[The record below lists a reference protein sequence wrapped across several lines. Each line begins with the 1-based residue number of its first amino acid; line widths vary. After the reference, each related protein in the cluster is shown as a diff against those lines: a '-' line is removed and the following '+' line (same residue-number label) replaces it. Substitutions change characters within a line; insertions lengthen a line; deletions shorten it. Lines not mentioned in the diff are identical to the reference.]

1 MKRYILTALLSC
13 LTLYSQKAN
22 SVEIVYPKSNNVT
35 INADTTFFTGHE
47 SPEKKLT
54 INSKEIKLSRQGGF
68 FYPVNLEFGENKF
81 VIDNGTEQKT
91 YIIKREQPK
100 PHVQGKEVTYF
111 DEPLTVATISDNVP
125 LRSFPYDGGITR
137 LQHYD
142 KGMPLN
148 VIGEYEN
155 FYKVQLARDD
165 YAWIDKSFVTLI
177 KGYNNSPVKVEG
189 FVYEETPEGRI
200 FTIKVNKKVP
210 YVLSESIVYKTD
222 NRMTH
227 FIRTNDGYDLTVYNV
242 KNYPEN
248 KYEVHINKTGF
259 STGYKSYYK
268 NNHELVIEIKDA
280 KISQDKNSPLKG
292 LNITLDA
299 GHGGDELGAVGCFGN
314 FEKDLNLQITLKLK
328 KYLEQAGAN
337 VFLTRTGD
345 NEVSLNDRVEVSK
358 QHNSDIFLSIHN
370 DSLGNGSKITN
381 PTGSTGYVYYPQ
393 ASELTQDILSEV
405 NKQTGLKNNGVNEG
419 SFAVVRNTENLSVLL
434 EVGYMINPNDMEK
447 LTNEEFQETTAKAIF
462 NGMEKFINDN
472 K

>member
-1 MKRYILTALLSC
+1 
-13 LTLYSQKAN
+13 
-22 SVEIVYPKSNNVT
+22 
-35 INADTTFFTGHE
+35 
-47 SPEKKLT
+47 
-54 INSKEIKLSRQGGF
+54 
-68 FYPVNLEFGENKF
+68 
-81 VIDNGTEQKT
+81 
-91 YIIKREQPK
+91 
-100 PHVQGKEVTYF
+100 
-111 DEPLTVATISDNVP
+111 
-125 LRSFPYDGGITR
+125 
-137 LQHYD
+137 
-142 KGMPLN
+142 MPLN

-268 NNHELVIEIKDA
+268 NNHELVIEIKDT

-345 NEVSLNDRVEVSK
+345 NKV
-358 QHNSDIFLSIHN
+358 
-370 DSLGNGSKITN
+370 
-381 PTGSTGYVYYPQ
+381 
-393 ASELTQDILSEV
+393 
-405 NKQTGLKNNGVNEG
+405 KNNG
-419 SFAVVRNTENLSVLL
+419 
-434 EVGYMINPNDMEK
+434 Y
-447 LTNEEFQETTAKAIF
+447 
-462 NGMEKFINDN
+462 
-472 K
+472 

>member
-1 MKRYILTALLSC
+1 
-13 LTLYSQKAN
+13 
-22 SVEIVYPKSNNVT
+22 
-35 INADTTFFTGHE
+35 
-47 SPEKKLT
+47 
-54 INSKEIKLSRQGGF
+54 
-68 FYPVNLEFGENKF
+68 
-81 VIDNGTEQKT
+81 
-91 YIIKREQPK
+91 
-100 PHVQGKEVTYF
+100 
-111 DEPLTVATISDNVP
+111 
-125 LRSFPYDGGITR
+125 
-137 LQHYD
+137 
-142 KGMPLN
+142 
-148 VIGEYEN
+148 
-155 FYKVQLARDD
+155 
-165 YAWIDKSFVTLI
+165 
-177 KGYNNSPVKVEG
+177 
-189 FVYEETPEGRI
+189 
-200 FTIKVNKKVP
+200 
-210 YVLSESIVYKTD
+210 
-222 NRMTH
+222 MTH

-259 STGYKSYYK
+259 STGYKSYYR
-268 NNHELVIEIKDA
+268 NNHELVIEIKDT

-314 FEKDLNLQITLKLK
+314 YEKDLNLQITLKLK

-337 VFLTRTGD
+337 VFLTRSGD
-345 NEVSLNDRVEVSK
+345 NEVSLNDRVEFSK

-405 NKQTGLKNNGVNEG
+405 NKQTGLKNNGVNEA
-419 SFAVVRNTENLSVLL
+419 SFAVVRNNESLSVLL
-434 EVGYMINPNDMEK
+434 EVGYMISPNDMEK